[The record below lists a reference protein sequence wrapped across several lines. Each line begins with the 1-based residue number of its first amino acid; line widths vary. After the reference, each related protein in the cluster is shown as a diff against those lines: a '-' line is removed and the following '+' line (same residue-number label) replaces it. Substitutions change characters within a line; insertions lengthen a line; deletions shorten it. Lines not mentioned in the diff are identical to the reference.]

1 VLERKSKIVGGVKL
15 VGGLKEK
22 LIDLPL
28 EKICV
33 LCMENSDFGLDLR
46 FIIHAMF
53 LIQLMIR
60 KPNC

>member
-1 VLERKSKIVGGVKL
+1 MLERKSKIVGGVKL

-22 LIDLPL
+22 LIGLPL

-46 FIIHAMF
+46 FIIHV
-53 LIQLMIR
+53 LNTIDD
-60 KPNC
+60 